1 MPVER
6 GGGPRYLLRH
16 TSETGGSMHED
27 DRRSVVDR
35 VLDVAESAM
44 ARVQQEMAGSP
55 VVAATKE
62 RAQAVR
68 DRAQTAAKAQLQLAS
83 AEDVARLQ
91 ASLDRIEAAVND
103 IALELRGLRGGADP
117 GSGQLQTKDDIEG

>member
-1 MPVER
+1 
-6 GGGPRYLLRH
+6 
-16 TSETGGSMHED
+16 MHED

-103 IALELRGLRGGADP
+103 IALELRGLRGGAEP
-117 GSGQLQTKDDIEG
+117 ASGQLQTDDDIEGPAQPEPPVGPA